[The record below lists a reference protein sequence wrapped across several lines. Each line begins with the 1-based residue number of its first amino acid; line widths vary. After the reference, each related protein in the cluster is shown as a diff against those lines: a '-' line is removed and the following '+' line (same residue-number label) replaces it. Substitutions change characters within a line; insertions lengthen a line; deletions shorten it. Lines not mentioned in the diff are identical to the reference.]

1 VLSKETEGGQTGS
14 DDYAKGIYII
24 VKSSKKWEGISKNQE
39 MGSGLPNN
47 MSSEGRGMHEAA
59 TSMRCK

>member
-1 VLSKETEGGQTGS
+1 
-14 DDYAKGIYII
+14 
-24 VKSSKKWEGISKNQE
+24 

-59 TSMRCK
+59 TSMRCKWGFWLILKCRMSLLG